1 MSTKWSAHQF
11 SPKYEYHSLIFQEV
25 SHLANDISDGT
36 NIVYPRTAK
45 LFTKQEASDKFIL
58 ILEGRAMITI
68 GKVRSLEFSTL
79 KCKIKNIKIFI

>member
-11 SPKYEYHSLIFQEV
+11 SPKYESHSLIFQEV

-36 NIVYPRTAK
+36 NIVAK

-68 GKVRSLEFSTL
+68 GKVRSLEFSNL
-79 KCKIKNIKIFI
+79 KCRIKI